1 MRRKATQGGKM
12 TAKELLWTVALSVFV
27 TLYVLWRVGSR
38 LDEQAPTP
46 TEHGLAAERGK
57 QNPVNARQR
66 PSP

>member
-1 MRRKATQGGKM
+1 M
-12 TAKELLWTVALSVFV
+12 TIKELLWTVALSIFV

-46 TEHGLAAERGK
+46 AGHGLTAERSE
-57 QNPVNARQR
+57 QNPINARQR